1 MKRIFRPLIPFS
13 SVGFFKEIVG
23 RYPKPKELY
32 EFQQYIKQ
40 LEKQGLLDRNRWAQT
55 FRPAWEVK
63 AVHKYFKY
71 LKENIY
77 KSSKNVLTRIRKVVN
92 MIRRKG
98 ILVFVIVMI
107 FSMLWGLF
115 LYNVTEYIR
124 GFIGELNI
132 YNIVIY
138 LLIGTIFG
146 LVMYAFVK
154 LIDRYS

>member
-63 AVHKYFKY
+63 AVHKYFEY

-77 KSSKNVLTRIRKVVN
+77 KSSRNVLTRIPESEYCLYVTPYSQEAIDKLTHWLEKKFKK
-92 MIRRKG
+92 RR
-98 ILVFVIVMI
+98 
-107 FSMLWGLF
+107 
-115 LYNVTEYIR
+115 
-124 GFIGELNI
+124 
-132 YNIVIY
+132 
-138 LLIGTIFG
+138 
-146 LVMYAFVK
+146 
-154 LIDRYS
+154 